1 MLQPDQGWLFLL
13 WGFTERAEEYPLPE
27 QDHKVTPS
35 CDSLAVPAQT
45 KLENLELKLSQ
56 TQGTF
61 TSCLKD
67 PAGSWLG
74 QPSQPHLSASS
85 SDSMRDLCPDQR
97 GSPLRTAILCV
108 LPPSA
113 FSLEPGML
121 QVSEQLQKNQLIK
134 T

>member
-85 SDSMRDLCPDQR
+85 SDSMR
-97 GSPLRTAILCV
+97 S
-108 LPPSA
+108 LPRPEGVTSQDSNSVCA
-113 FSLEPGML
+113 TSFCLLPGARN
-121 QVSEQLQKNQLIK
+121 VASE
-134 T
+134 